1 MTKAAQKNAP
11 PNAPTNAPTDTPEA
25 HAAAQRQAA
34 LYPLKYDVKI
44 YPVRTDGALKANAT
58 VNLNDAFAVRNI
70 RIMEGS
76 RGLFVSMPSFKGGN
90 GEYKDICFPVTKEFR
105 EQLNQAVLDAYHQA
119 LTQSQ
124 NQGQAQQRAATP
136 PFEQAPEQGSG
147 MKMAGL

>member
-90 GEYKDICFPVTKEFR
+90 GEYKDICFPCTKESKADFDR
-105 EQLNQAVLDAYHQA
+105 AVLSAYEQTMA
-119 LTQSQ
+119 QKQ
-124 NQGQAQQRAATP
+124 QGQTQEAAVQEAQGQ
-136 PFEQAPEQGSG
+136 Q
-147 MKMAGL
+147 MAGM